1 MSKADWNLK
10 VAPVLI
16 ESVPRCQWGFNKSR
30 RFVYASGSADI
41 FGRQPEELLRQ
52 HVSSIDDSSGS
63 WAARLDQIFSGTSP
77 GHAAGPTAEQNQVI
91 LHVPIHATD
100 GRIAY
105 AAGFSFAAGDPAPA
119 ARELELAALAILQV
133 LRSERT
139 HTERFLHDV
148 VAQCLSSTGLQL
160 ELLRLEIEDHQMQ
173 TPSRAADIQNALVE
187 ALSRIRTFNAR
198 QDVETA

>member
-1 MSKADWNLK
+1 MAKADWTDK
-10 VAPVLI
+10 IAPLLI
-16 ESVPRCQWGFNKSR
+16 ESVPVCQWGFNKSR
-30 RFVYASGSADI
+30 RFVYVSGNADI
-41 FGRQPEELLRQ
+41 FGRQPEELLYQ
-52 HVSSIDDSSGS
+52 HVSIIDSGRA

-133 LRSERT
+133 LRTERT
-139 HTERFLHDV
+139 RTERFLHDV

-173 TPSRAADIQNALVE
+173 TPSRLAEMQNALAE
-187 ALSRIRTFNAR
+187 TLSRIRTFNAGH
-198 QDVETA
+198 DAETA